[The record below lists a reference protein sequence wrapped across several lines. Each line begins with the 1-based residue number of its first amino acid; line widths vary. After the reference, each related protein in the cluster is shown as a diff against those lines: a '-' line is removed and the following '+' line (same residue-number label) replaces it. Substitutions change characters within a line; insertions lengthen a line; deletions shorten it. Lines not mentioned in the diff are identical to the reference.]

1 MQNPEKD
8 KSVGIFRQHG
18 GTLRAAEAIGY
29 GVHPRELY
37 KLRDAGEIIQLSRG
51 VYRLAEIE
59 ETENSDLAAVA
70 ARVAGGVVCLISA
83 LSYHEITS
91 EIPHEVF
98 LAIPRRKEP
107 PRIDFPPTRVFH
119 FSEASIAAG
128 VETHTISNVAVKI
141 FSMEKTVADC
151 FKFRNRIGLDVALEG
166 LKMCLARR
174 GSRSKILEYARICR
188 VERVVRPYLEAI
200 D

>member
-1 MQNPEKD
+1 MRGSEKE
-8 KSVGIFRQHG
+8 KQIEIFRRHG

-29 GVHPRELY
+29 GIHPRDLY
-37 KLRDAGEIIQLSRG
+37 RLRDAGKILQLSRG

-59 ETENSDLAAVA
+59 TAENSDLAAVS
-70 ARVAGGVVCLISA
+70 ARVPDGVICLISA
-83 LSYHEITS
+83 LSFHEITS

-98 LAIPRRKEP
+98 LAIRRRKES
-107 PRIDFPPTRVFH
+107 PRIDFPPTRIFH
-119 FSEASIAAG
+119 FSEETISAG
-128 VETHTISNVAVKI
+128 VETHAIGGVAVKV

-166 LKMCLARR
+166 LKMCLAAK
-174 GSRSKILEYARICR
+174 GSRSKILEYARVCR
-188 VERVVRPYLEAI
+188 VEKVIRPYLEAI